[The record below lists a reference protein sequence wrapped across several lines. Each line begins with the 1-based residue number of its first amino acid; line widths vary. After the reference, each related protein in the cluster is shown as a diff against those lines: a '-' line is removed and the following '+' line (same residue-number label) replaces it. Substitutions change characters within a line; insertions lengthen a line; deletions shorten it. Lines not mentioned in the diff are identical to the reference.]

1 MDAGITIEI
10 YDEFPHDF
18 VHKLTP
24 KAQSEVKA
32 LLATLQ
38 TNPYDPSLQRHCL
51 LHDGDLFEYPLD
63 GGLSIFWRVRDRSL
77 SVTDVTDMTVWLLEI
92 ARSSKA
98 AK

>member
-10 YDEFPHDF
+10 YDEFPYDF

-24 KAQSEVKA
+24 EAQSEVKA
-32 LLATLQ
+32 LLAALQ
-38 TNPYDPSLQRHCL
+38 TNPYDPALQRQCL
-51 LHDGDLFEYPLD
+51 LYDGDLFEYPLD
-63 GGLSIFWRVRDRSL
+63 GGFSIFWRVRDRNL
-77 SVTDVTDMTVWLLEI
+77 SITDVSGMTVWLLKV

>member
-10 YDEFPHDF
+10 YDEFPYDF

-24 KAQSEVKA
+24 EAQSEVKA
-32 LLATLQ
+32 LLAALQ
-38 TNPYDPSLQRHCL
+38 TNPYDPALQRQCL

-63 GGLSIFWRVRDRSL
+63 GGFSIFWRVRDRNL
-77 SVTDVTDMTVWLLEI
+77 SITDVSGMTVWLLKV

>member
-10 YDEFPHDF
+10 YDEFPDDF

-24 KAQSEVKA
+24 EAQSEVKA
-32 LLATLQ
+32 LLAALQ
-38 TNPYDPSLQRHCL
+38 ANPYDPTIQRHCL
-51 LHDGDLFEYPLD
+51 LHESDLFEYPLD
-63 GGLSIFWRVRDRSL
+63 GEFSIFWRIRDRSL
-77 SVTDVTDMTVWLLEI
+77 SVTDVTGMTVWLLKV